1 MPYIANKTMNLSGK
15 VYAKGEHIPDS
26 VYANI
31 PAGRQGA
38 LTRTRLVIEVETV
51 PEPPGDM
58 CPHCGDGPFQRLAQ
72 HVSLQH
78 REVLLTEDEAE
89 VSVEESVTD
98 SPEETDGNS

>member
-1 MPYIANKTMNLSGK
+1 MPYIANKTMNLSGR
-15 VYAKGEHIPDS
+15 VYAKGEHIPDDI
-26 VYANI
+26 YAAI

-72 HVSLQH
+72 HVSLKH
-78 REVLLTEDEAE
+78 EELLTEEAE
-89 VSVEESVTD
+89 VSVDESVTD